1 MSAFRG
7 EAVRELMIDGKGFAA
22 GIVRQ
27 NQAAVVDPAPTRQ
40 KRPSHR
46 AKIGEALEQLLSPF
60 CGP

>member
-1 MSAFRG
+1 
-7 EAVRELMIDGKGFAA
+7 MIDGKGFAA